1 MAKNK
6 PTNPDYI
13 AHGSD
18 GHAAFLGLVKANEGD
33 EPQQDGW
40 MLADITMYGP
50 SARPEYLKRVLA
62 QKVSEL
68 TTLPP
73 ETQSENPLAPH
84 YAPPMWVPSGEPVSG
99 LV

>member
-18 GHAAFLGLVKANEGD
+18 QHASLLGLIKATPED
-33 EPQQDGW
+33 EPQYNGW
-40 MLADITMYGP
+40 ALADITMYGP
-50 SARPEYLKRVLA
+50 SARPEYLRRVLM

-68 TTLPP
+68 TILPP
-73 ETQSENPLAPH
+73 ETQSDDPLAPN
-84 YAPPMWVPSGEPVSG
+84 YAPTMWVPSEEPVSG
-99 LV
+99 MV